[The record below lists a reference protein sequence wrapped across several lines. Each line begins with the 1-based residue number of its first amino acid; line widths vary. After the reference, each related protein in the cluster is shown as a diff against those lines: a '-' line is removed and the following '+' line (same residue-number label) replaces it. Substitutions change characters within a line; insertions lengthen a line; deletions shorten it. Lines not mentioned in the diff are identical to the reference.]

1 MARSYLSRCYVPF
14 HPGNKRTGTR
24 ATQGESAWRHSL
36 ADADM
41 PSNSLPKLPSFLR
54 LALLLSLLNLAA
66 CGGGGGGDGA
76 DIDMPEAFGVV
87 GQADFL
93 GGQANRGGT
102 VTDGGIAQPLG
113 GIATDGEKFY
123 LADYGNNRVLGW
135 NSIPSSSSVSP
146 DFILGQINPTSST
159 PGTAADRFALPA
171 GVAVSGS
178 KLVLADAGNN
188 RVLIWNSLPT
198 SNLPADVVL
207 GQADFTTND
216 PLASATGLS
225 FPAAV
230 MVANN
235 QLFVADQNNNRV
247 LIWKSLPTVSA
258 SAADVVLGQRDFTT
272 NAAGD
277 EEDGLNNP
285 AGLWTDGFRLL
296 VGDSGNNRV
305 LYWAQVPRVSGA
317 DATYVIG
324 QADFA
329 RTTAGVGAA
338 SMRTPYGIASD
349 GTRIY
354 VADAGNNRMLKFD
367 AFPIASGAVALD
379 VYGQNSFE
387 ARTPNDDDQDGVA
400 DDTPSART
408 LSSPTG
414 VTYAGGVLYVSDR
427 NNHRVLFLPD

>member
-1 MARSYLSRCYVPF
+1 
-14 HPGNKRTGTR
+14 
-24 ATQGESAWRHSL
+24 
-36 ADADM
+36 M
-41 PSNSLPKLPSFLR
+41 PSNLLPNLSRFFR
-54 LALLLSLLNLAA
+54 ILLLLPVLNLGA
-66 CGGGGGGDGA
+66 CGGGGGDAGT
-76 DIDMPEAFGVV
+76 DIDMPEAFGLV
-87 GQADFL
+87 GQADLFS
-93 GGQANRGGT
+93 GRANRGST
-102 VTDGGIAQPLG
+102 VAGDGIAQPLG

-135 NSIPSSSSVSP
+135 NSIPANSAVP
-146 DFILGQINPTSST
+146 ADFILGQSNSTSSA
-159 PGTAADRFALPA
+159 PGTAANRFALPA
-171 GVAVSGS
+171 SVAISGN

-198 SNLPADVVL
+198 SNEAADVVL
-207 GQADFTTND
+207 GQTDFTAND
-216 PLASATGLS
+216 PLSSATGLS

-230 MVANN
+230 MIANN

-247 LIWKSLPTVSA
+247 LIWQDVPTA
-258 SAADVVLGQRDFTT
+258 SGTAADVVLGQRAFDTS
-272 NAAGD
+272 AAGD

-305 LYWAQVPRVSGA
+305 MYWAQVPRVSGA

-329 RTTAGVGAA
+329 RTTAGVGSA

-354 VADAGNNRMLKFD
+354 VADAGNNRVLEFD

-379 VYGQNSFE
+379 VYGQNTFE

-400 DDTPSART
+400 DDDPSART

-414 VTYAGGVLYVSDR
+414 ATYSGGVLYVSDR